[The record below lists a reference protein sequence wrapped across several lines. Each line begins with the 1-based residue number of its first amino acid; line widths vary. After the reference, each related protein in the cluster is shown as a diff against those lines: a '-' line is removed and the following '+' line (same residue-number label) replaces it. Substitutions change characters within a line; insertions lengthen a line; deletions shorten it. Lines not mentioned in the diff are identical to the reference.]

1 MNVYVRDLSR
11 ALTALDLKVDVF
23 TRSTGELRVIDEAP
37 GMRVIGI
44 PGCRTGTAS
53 KNEIADMVPA
63 LIRGIEGL
71 VQREHVAYDVV
82 HSHYWISGMA
92 GRALATRWDVP
103 HVQMFHT
110 LSRIKSKFAGSPPDP
125 RRERNEMRLLQTSDA
140 VVVSNLVER
149 REIGELYPD
158 WRARLVSIPCGIDLS
173 RFHRTPRHSS
183 PDDRFTIVA
192 LGRLERL
199 KNFGLLLDALALAC
213 RESAEFRQAAHLSI
227 AGGPSADERD
237 ERRRLEAQVRALG
250 IEHLVRFEGPI
261 PPDQLP
267 EFYASAGICVVPSL
281 HESFGLVAL
290 EAMASGLPVVATR
303 TGGMQMTVQHGASG
317 FLVDPIDP
325 ADMAQRL
332 LTLWRSPLMREHM
345 GMRGARAAR
354 DYSWPVV
361 AEQVACLYESLIR
374 GHASSRS
381 VPLEEAELAGT

>member
-1 MNVYVRDLSR
+1 
-11 ALTALDLKVDVF
+11 
-23 TRSTGELRVIDEAP
+23 
-37 GMRVIGI
+37 
-44 PGCRTGTAS
+44 
-53 KNEIADMVPA
+53 
-63 LIRGIEGL
+63 
-71 VQREHVAYDVV
+71 
-82 HSHYWISGMA
+82 
-92 GRALATRWDVP
+92 
-103 HVQMFHT
+103 
-110 LSRIKSKFAGSPPDP
+110 
-125 RRERNEMRLLQTSDA
+125 
-140 VVVSNLVER
+140 
-149 REIGELYPD
+149 
-158 WRARLVSIPCGIDLS
+158 
-173 RFHRTPRHSS
+173 
-183 PDDRFTIVA
+183 
-192 LGRLERL
+192 LERL

-213 RESAEFRQAAHLSI
+213 RESAEFRQAVHLSI
-227 AGGPSADERD
+227 AGGPSADEPV
-237 ERRRLEAQVRALG
+237 ERRRLEVQVRALG

-332 LTLWRSPLMREHM
+332 LTLWRSPLVREHM

-381 VPLEEAELAGT
+381 VPVEEAELAGT